1 MKYKEVEIISE
12 FIDAI
17 RLRVDVFIIEQGFK
31 PGWEPDEDDKISRH
45 FIAMADDKVVATA
58 RFREIGKSEIK
69 IERMVTK
76 KEYRGKGISRG
87 LVKFMIEEIKKL
99 KPKKIW
105 LRSQVQSQPFYEK
118 CGFKA
123 VSGPFDMWGVQHI
136 DLEYQGKQ
144 FTNSL

>member
-58 RFREIGKSEIK
+58 KEFCFKNKLEID
-69 IERMVTK
+69 ER
-76 KEYRGKGISRG
+76 
-87 LVKFMIEEIKKL
+87 
-99 KPKKIW
+99 
-105 LRSQVQSQPFYEK
+105 LRQV
-118 CGFKA
+118 
-123 VSGPFDMWGVQHI
+123 WH
-136 DLEYQGKQ
+136 L
-144 FTNSL
+144 